1 MAKATSG
8 GRETRGKLSAD
19 ERRQRWPL
27 PPPPSSGGPPCPVT
41 EAATP
46 MRRATRIGSCGTVR
60 PAIGK
65 TGGRERAW
73 SGRGSGRESQED
85 LASLPSHSIGVVPVV
100 TSVGAAGAADFTC
113 LACPAGGRGNGVEL
127 RECGRRRA
135 EEGAQDRGEGG
146 RPTQVVLV
154 RRASRSSSA
163 SVLFHSAIAIAL
175 CRWRL
180 DLSPL

>member
-27 PPPPSSGGPPCPVT
+27 PPPSSPGGGPPCPVT

-73 SGRGSGRESQED
+73 SGRRESQED

-113 LACPAGGRGNGVEL
+113 LACPAAEAMESSFANAGV
-127 RECGRRRA
+127 GA
-135 EEGAQDRGEGG
+135 EEGGTRPGRG
-146 RPTQVVLV
+146 RPADTGCACATCVSLLQRQRPL
-154 RRASRSSSA
+154 S
-163 SVLFHSAIAIAL
+163 L
-175 CRWRL
+175 CYRDCTL
-180 DLSPL
+180 

>member
-27 PPPPSSGGPPCPVT
+27 PPPSSPGGGPPCPVT

-46 MRRATRIGSCGTVR
+46 MRGATRIRSCGTVR

-73 SGRGSGRESQED
+73 SGRRESQED

-100 TSVGAAGAADFTC
+100 TSVGAVGAADFTC
-113 LACPAGGRGNGVEL
+113 LACPTAEAMESSLANAGVG
-127 RECGRRRA
+127 A
-135 EEGAQDRGEGG
+135 EEGGTRPGTGRG
-146 RPTQVVLV
+146 RPADTGCACATCVSLLQ
-154 RRASRSSSA
+154 RQP
-163 SVLFHSAIAIAL
+163 SVLFHSL
-175 CRWRL
+175 RYRDCTL
-180 DLSPL
+180 

>member
-27 PPPPSSGGPPCPVT
+27 PPPPSPGGPPCPVT
-41 EAATP
+41 ESATP

-113 LACPAGGRGNGVEL
+113 LACPAAEAMESSFANAGV
-127 RECGRRRA
+127 GARRRGHKTGERA
-135 EEGAQDRGEGG
+135 AGRHRLCLCDVRLAPPAPASSFTLLSRLHSVDGAW
-146 RPTQVVLV
+146 
-154 RRASRSSSA
+154 
-163 SVLFHSAIAIAL
+163 I
-175 CRWRL
+175 
-180 DLSPL
+180 

>member
-27 PPPPSSGGPPCPVT
+27 PPPSSPGGGPPCPVT

-73 SGRGSGRESQED
+73 SGRRESQED

-100 TSVGAAGAADFTC
+100 TSVGAVGAADFTC

-127 RECGRRRA
+127 RECGRRRGGGGHKTGERA
-135 EEGAQDRGEGG
+135 AGRHRLCLCDVRLAPPAPASSFTPLSRLHSVDGAW
-146 RPTQVVLV
+146 
-154 RRASRSSSA
+154 
-163 SVLFHSAIAIAL
+163 I
-175 CRWRL
+175 
-180 DLSPL
+180 